1 MNQLQG
7 MQVMQQMPQMQQMSI
22 PDITMNGA
30 LEWSKGLF
38 EKLGWMLLANSHGNV
53 MKIENYKMSI
63 MNCINAIKN
72 KIAKTQEKDRQND
85 LTITLNNLIILQTSV
100 NSMFPSQIRRGGKK
114 KSII

>member
-1 MNQLQG
+1 MNQVQAMQG
-7 MQVMQQMPQMQQMSI
+7 MVPVQGMTPMQQMTVPE
-22 PDITMNGA
+22 ITMHGA
-30 LEWSKGLF
+30 LEWSKALF

-72 KIAKTQEKDRQND
+72 KISKVQEKDRQND
-85 LTITLNNLIILQTSV
+85 LTITLNNLIILQSSV

-114 KSII
+114 R